1 MSIRNPKALVETKG
15 RVLRQQVAQ
24 LKANRKQISQE
35 LEITRLQNRTEQ
47 LNLTLTAL
55 CRYLVEEGL
64 VDESKL
70 AALTKEVDQEDGKA
84 DEKRAFKKTS
94 RPSLLTPDPKVG

>member
-1 MSIRNPKALVETKG
+1 METKG

-35 LEITRLQNRTEQ
+35 LEISRLQNRTEQ

-55 CRYLVEEGL
+55 CRYLTEEGL

>member
-1 MSIRNPKALVETKG
+1 MSIRESKTLVETKG

-35 LEITRLQNRTEQ
+35 LEIARLTNRTEQ

-55 CRYLVEEGL
+55 CRYLTDEGL
-64 VDESKL
+64 IEASKL
-70 AALTKEVDQEDGKA
+70 DAIIKTIDQKDGVA
-84 DEKRAFKKTS
+84 ENKRPFKKTK
-94 RPSLLTPDPKVG
+94 RPSLLTPEP